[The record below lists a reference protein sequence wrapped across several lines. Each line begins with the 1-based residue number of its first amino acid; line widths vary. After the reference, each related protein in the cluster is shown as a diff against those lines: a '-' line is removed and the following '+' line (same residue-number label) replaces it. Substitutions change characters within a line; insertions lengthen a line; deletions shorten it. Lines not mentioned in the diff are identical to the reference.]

1 MATAARVLTGA
12 VSRLSGGTLEL
23 RYEAANMLIDQGK
36 ITITAGARAICLARE
51 ERRHRT
57 KMNKAEIREL
67 IAPTPVYPGVDR
79 LYGNSGE
86 RV

>member
-1 MATAARVLTGA
+1 
-12 VSRLSGGTLEL
+12 
-23 RYEAANMLIDQGK
+23 MLIDQGK
-36 ITITAGARAICLARE
+36 ITITAGTRAICLARE

-57 KMNKAEIREL
+57 KMNKAEFREL

-79 LYGNSGE
+79 LCGISGE